1 MQTLPSLEDGSGED
15 KSTGGEGGGQSTG
28 RVIVSN
34 HVTDR
39 RTLERCLVPERG
51 IQGSRNVVTA

>member
-1 MQTLPSLEDGSGED
+1 MQTLPSLQDGSGED
-15 KSTGGEGGGQSTG
+15 KSTGRSKHGG
-28 RVIVSN
+28 VIVSN

-39 RTLERCLVPERG
+39 RTLERYLVPERG